1 MRLKTKWIV
10 LFLVMLFTC
19 KTYAQPLFWHNFN
32 YSKYQW
38 IDSNL
43 NVIQTHNK
51 SNLRPLFLKL
61 NNSNKKKVHILHIGD
76 SHVQADI
83 FTNETRTLMGSS
95 FGYAG
100 RGLVFPYTTARTH
113 TAADYRCYH
122 SGKWL
127 YARNVER
134 NPELPLGVS
143 GITSR
148 TLDSNAQFRLVFK
161 EDAIKNDF
169 TVVKILCKRSPYSYD
184 LKISAGNESK
194 IVDVFSDPKD
204 SLTDEVIIELDSGYS
219 EYKFTL
225 VSNDSLQNNFEIYG
239 LSFES
244 AADRGVLYTS
254 VGINGAGHYSILREN
269 LLPQQLKILNP
280 DAIILDVGANDFYQR
295 GMDVPT
301 FKDNLI
307 SIIDLFKKQL
317 PRTVIILSN
326 SQDIHRGGYSIKSCS
341 IFSMLISEVAKEK
354 NVAFY
359 DWYRVA
365 GGDKSMRIWRSL
377 RLANR
382 DGVHLTRDGYNLKGD
397 LIYQSFKSTW
407 KQLITKPDTNSSL
420 IIPCVD
426 TLLLDSN
433 GNLKDGI
440 SNSSKKW
447 IEHEVEAGE
456 TAWGIAQQYGV
467 SITDLKE
474 WNKLRSYSLRK
485 GQKLKVYTLYSSN
498 KTITPVKTATSKNT
512 TNRSTQRS
520 GSGYRI
526 HRIKSGE
533 TLYSIARKYGTSVSK
548 IKRANN
554 MRSDFIRA
562 GKRIKIPY

>member
-1 MRLKTKWIV
+1 MRLMNKRIV
-10 LFLVMLFTC
+10 LFLVIFFTF
-19 KTYAQPLFWHNFN
+19 KIQAQPLFWHNFN

-43 NVIQTHNK
+43 NVIQTHDK

-100 RGLVFPYTTARTH
+100 RGMVFPYTTARTH

-143 GITSR
+143 GITSK
-148 TLDSNAQFRLVFK
+148 TSDSNAQFRLVFK

-169 TVVKILCKRSPYSYD
+169 KIIKLLCKRSPLSFD
-184 LKISAGNESK
+184 LTISAGNESK
-194 IVDVFSDPKD
+194 LVDIYSKPQD
-204 SLTDEVIIELDSGYS
+204 SLTDEIFIEFDSGYS
-219 EYKFTL
+219 EYEFTIVL
-225 VSNDSLQNNFEIYG
+225 NDSIQNNFEIYG

-244 AADRGVLYTS
+244 SSDRGVLYTS
-254 VGINGAGHYSILREN
+254 VGINGAGHYSILKEN
-269 LLPQQLKILNP
+269 LLPQHLKILNP
-280 DAIILDVGANDFYQR
+280 DAIILDVGANDFYHR
-295 GMDVPT
+295 GMDIPT
-301 FKDNLI
+301 FKNNLI
-307 SIIDLFKKQL
+307 AIIELFRKQL
-317 PRTVIILSN
+317 PKSVIILSN
-326 SQDIHRGGYSIKSCS
+326 SQDIYRGGYSIKSCS
-341 IFSMLISEVAKEK
+341 IFSLLISEVAQEK

-365 GGDKSMRIWRSL
+365 GGDQSMRIWRSL
-377 RLANR
+377 KLANR

-397 LIYQSFKSTW
+397 LIYQAFKATW
-407 KQLITKPDTNSSL
+407 RHLISHPDTANSL

-426 TLLLDSN
+426 TMQLDSN
-433 GNLKDGI
+433 GNIKDAI
-440 SNSSKKW
+440 LNSSKEW
-447 IEHEVEAGE
+447 IEHKVQSGE
-456 TAWGIAQQYGV
+456 SAWGIAQQYGV
-467 SITDLKE
+467 SITDLKD

-485 GQKLKVYTLYSSN
+485 GQKLKVFTTYGPN
-498 KTITPVKTATSKNT
+498 KTIKPVKTAKSINT
-512 TNRSTQRS
+512 TKRNTNRSTTS
-520 GSGYRI
+520 YRI
-526 HRIKSGE
+526 HKIRSGE
-533 TLYSIARKYGTSVSK
+533 TLYSIARKYGTSVKK

-562 GKRIKIPY
+562 GKRLKIPY

>member
-1 MRLKTKWIV
+1 MRLKIKWSL
-10 LFLVMLFTC
+10 LFLVMLFTF
-19 KTYAQPLFWHNFN
+19 KIYSQPLFWHNFN

-95 FGYAG
+95 FGYSG
-100 RGLVFPYTTARTH
+100 RGMVFPYTTARTH

-143 GITSR
+143 GITSK
-148 TLDSNAQFRLVFK
+148 TLDSNSEFRLVFK
-161 EDAIKNDF
+161 DDAIKKDF
-169 TVVKILCKRSPYSYD
+169 TKLRILCKRSPYSFD
-184 LKISAGNESK
+184 LKVSAGNESRV
-194 IVDVFSDPKD
+194 IDIFNDPQD
-204 SLTDEVIIELDSGYS
+204 SLTDEIIVNLDSGYS
-219 EYKFTL
+219 EYKFSIASRDTL
-225 VSNDSLQNNFEIYG
+225 QTSFEIYG

-244 AADRGVLYTS
+244 ESDRGLLYTS

-280 DAIILDVGANDFYQR
+280 DAIILDVGANDFYQK
-295 GMDVPT
+295 GMDIPT

-397 LIYQSFKSTW
+397 LIYQAFKSTW
-407 KQLITKPDTNSSL
+407 KQLIAKPDTASSL
-420 IIPCVD
+420 IIPCID
-426 TLLLDSN
+426 TMLLDSN
-433 GNLKDGI
+433 GNIKDGI
-440 SNSSKKW
+440 SNSSKQW
-447 IEHEVEAGE
+447 IEHEVQTGE

-474 WNKLRSYSLRK
+474 WNKLRSYSLKK
-485 GQKLKVYTLYSSN
+485 GQQLRVFTLYDSQSI
-498 KTITPVKTATSKNT
+498 KPVKTAKSISSTK
-512 TNRSTQRS
+512 RSTNKS
-520 GSGYRI
+520 YSNYRYHKI
-526 HRIKSGE
+526 RTGE
-533 TLYSIARKYGTSVSK
+533 TLYGIARKYGTTVTK

-554 MRSDFIRA
+554 MGSNFIRA
-562 GKRIKIPY
+562 GKSIKIPN